1 MAGGAR
7 SGWIKVAAVLA
18 VAAAAVAVTA
28 VDAEAPS
35 RAAAALRGGG
45 PRSAALLAGAYILGA
60 LLFVPAPLLH
70 LVTGFALGPLV
81 GAAVALPAAAAG
93 ACAAFA
99 LGRWLVR
106 ERASRIAART
116 PALAG
121 LDAAL
126 SESGF
131 RVVLLLRLA
140 PLSPFAVL
148 NYLLG
153 ATPVRLRDFTL
164 ATVVG
169 SVPGLLLEVYLG
181 SLAGTADALMREART
196 GRGAGALLLATAAS
210 GAVMVALAWVLRR
223 AAARATATVAGQRL
237 G

>member
-1 MAGGAR
+1 MAA
-7 SGWIKVAAVLA
+7 GWREGSIFKVAAVLA

-45 PRSAALLAGAYILGA
+45 PLAAGLLAIAYVLGA

-70 LVTGFALGPLV
+70 LVTGFALGPFV
-81 GAAVALPAAAAG
+81 GAAVAVPAAAAG

-99 LGRWLVR
+99 TGRWLVR
-106 ERASRIAART
+106 DRAARLAART

-126 SESGF
+126 SRTGF

-140 PLSPFAVL
+140 PLSPFAIL

-153 ATPVRLRDFTL
+153 ATPVRLRDFAA
-164 ATVVG
+164 ATVLG
-169 SVPGLLLEVYLG
+169 SVPGLLLEVYVG
-181 SLAGTADALMREART
+181 SLAATADALVQQART
-196 GRGAGALLLATAAS
+196 GRGAGALLLAAAAS
-210 GAVMVALAWVLRR
+210 GAVIVALAWVLRR
-223 AAARATATVAGQRL
+223 AATRTTAADPPLR
-237 G
+237 

>member
-1 MAGGAR
+1 M
-7 SGWIKVAAVLA
+7 
-18 VAAAAVAVTA
+18 
-28 VDAEAPS
+28 
-35 RAAAALRGGG
+35 
-45 PRSAALLAGAYILGA
+45 ALLAGAYVLGA

-70 LVTGFALGPLV
+70 LVTGFALGPFL
-81 GAAVALPAAAAG
+81 GAAVAIPAAAAG

-99 LGRWLVR
+99 IGRWLVR
-106 ERASRIAART
+106 EQASRLAART

-126 SESGF
+126 AVSGF

-153 ATPVRLRDFTL
+153 ATPVRLREFAL

-169 SVPGLLLEVYLG
+169 SVPRPP
-181 SLAGTADALMREART
+181 AGVSSARWPAPRRRSCARP
-196 GRGAGALLLATAAS
+196 GPGAAPERS
-210 GAVMVALAWVLRR
+210 SSRPP
-223 AAARATATVAGQRL
+223 
-237 G
+237 